1 MVFKRRTKPPLLSRI
16 REAFYPRRGWRRGIE
31 YLGHRVRRL
40 PDTPHKISL
49 GFACGTFVSFTPL
62 FGLHIIVGAGL
73 AWILRG
79 NIVASLIGTLV
90 GNPITTP
97 FIAAFSLALGRRILG
112 HGVTGRDFGRIAEA
126 FSQAAQGLWQSA
138 ISLFGFGHP
147 QWAKLNLFLYDMI
160 WPYFVGGLLP
170 GLVAAIAGYY
180 LTRPLI
186 AAYQTR
192 RRARMLE
199 RARAR
204 LEAQETPIGV
214 PPAAPYK
221 IGETGTEGGG
231 A

>member
-1 MVFKRRTKPPLLSRI
+1 MVFKRRNKPPLLTRI

-40 PDTPHKISL
+40 PDTPHKIAI
-49 GFACGTFVSFTPL
+49 GFAAGVFVSFTPL
-62 FGLHIIVGAGL
+62 FGLHIVLGAAL
-73 AWILRG
+73 AWLVRG
-79 NIVASLIGTLV
+79 NIVASLIGTLA
-90 GNPITTP
+90 GNPVTTP
-97 FIAAFSLALGRRILG
+97 FIAAISLALGRRILG

-138 ISLFGFGHP
+138 ISLVGFGHP
-147 QWAKLNLFLYDMI
+147 QWGKLDLFLYDMV

-170 GLVAAIAGYY
+170 GLIAAIASYY

-186 AAYQTR
+186 AAYQMR

-199 RARAR
+199 RAKAR
-204 LEAQETPIGV
+204 LEAQETLVGTR
-214 PPAAPYK
+214 PAQPYNV
-221 IGETGTEGGG
+221 GETGKEGGG